1 MGLVRKGGADYMTII
16 RGARGVC
23 VILEWEGGADYITAN
38 RGARGVCVGLEWEG
52 EFEGGAF
59 AGGGGHRDAA
69 SV

>member
-1 MGLVRKGGADYMTII
+1 MSVCVILVRKGS
-16 RGARGVC
+16 
-23 VILEWEGGADYITAN
+23 ADYITAI
-38 RGARGVCVGLEWEG
+38 REARGVGVGLEREG

>member
-1 MGLVRKGGADYMTII
+1 
-16 RGARGVC
+16 
-23 VILEWEGGADYITAN
+23 
-38 RGARGVCVGLEWEG
+38 VGLEREG

>member
-1 MGLVRKGGADYMTII
+1 MSVCVILERKGGTDYMTII
-16 RGARGVC
+16 RKV
-23 VILEWEGGADYITAN
+23 
-38 RGARGVCVGLEWEG
+38 RGVCVGLEREG